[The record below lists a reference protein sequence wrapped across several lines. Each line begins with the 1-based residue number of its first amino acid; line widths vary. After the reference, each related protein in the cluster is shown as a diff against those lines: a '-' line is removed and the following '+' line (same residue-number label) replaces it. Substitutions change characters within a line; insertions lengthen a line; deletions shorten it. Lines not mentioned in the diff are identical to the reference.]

1 MKELNMKDIRMRIV
15 VVGVVFLLAILFE
28 RCSAQENP
36 IQKNDMKGN
45 NMKEI
50 KEKTNDDWKKELT
63 PEQYSVLREKGTE
76 RPFTGKYWDFKDV
89 GLYHCAAC
97 GAVLFN
103 SETKF
108 DSGCG
113 WPSFSDVVD
122 NKNIILK
129 EDNSFGMNRIEVMC
143 ASCEGHLG
151 HVFDDGPQPTG
162 LRYCINSVSI
172 KFSKYGK

>member
-1 MKELNMKDIRMRIV
+1 MKDMRMRIIV
-15 VVGVVFLLAILFE
+15 IGVVFLLAILFE
-28 RCSAQENP
+28 SCSAQENP

-50 KEKTNDDWKKELT
+50 KKKTNDEWKKELT
-63 PEQYSVLREKGTE
+63 PEQYNVLREKGTE
-76 RPFTGKYWDFKDV
+76 RPFTGKYWNFKDD

-97 GAVLFN
+97 GAMLFN

-151 HVFDDGPQPTG
+151 HVFEDGPQPTG

-172 KFSKYGK
+172 KFSKDGKYL